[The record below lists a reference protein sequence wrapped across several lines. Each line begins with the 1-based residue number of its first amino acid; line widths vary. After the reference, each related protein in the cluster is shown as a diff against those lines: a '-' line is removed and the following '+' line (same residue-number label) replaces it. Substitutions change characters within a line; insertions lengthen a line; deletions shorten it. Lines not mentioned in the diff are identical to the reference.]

1 MCNFAM
7 NHKIHYPMNF
17 YEWIV
22 LFIAILIFYSV
33 AFSLGMD
40 GVNWKVCAPGSSLV
54 NEDFREMVIRLSA
67 KKIMIFFGLWPFVA
81 WKGLVPA
88 FFKKYRNQFQY
99 CLQDKDFE
107 TGNSPVKDQANP
119 RFQLKRLK
127 QEFSPRIS
135 RIRQSRL
142 RQVDDCGVHFFDP
155 LYYEEIKVSHSKIRN
170 GYSPVLDC
178 PTAHIACQFNVIK
191 EKIDRGTG
199 KRLPESFCWPHPDIA
214 HPKYRFKYGGQT
226 EKKG

>member
-1 MCNFAM
+1 MDECGVHFFDPL
-7 NHKIHYPMNF
+7 Y
-17 YEWIV
+17 YEETEPFHAN
-22 LFIAILIFYSV
+22 L
-33 AFSLGMD
+33 
-40 GVNWKVCAPGSSLV
+40 
-54 NEDFREMVIRLSA
+54 RMVTNIYNNQRI
-67 KKIMIFFGLWPFVA
+67 K
-81 WKGLVPA
+81 LVPA

-214 HPKYRFKYGGQT
+214 HPEYRFKYGGQT